1 MRFFNKK
8 LAGTSGLLHFY
19 DDILVQSANSFP
31 AMLDW

>member
-19 DDILVQSANSFP
+19 DDILVQVPILFP
-31 AMLDW
+31 SMLDW